1 MDINEINK
9 NVVFTDLDVYVLAIF
24 DDLYSKGVK
33 KVQSE
38 RLLEELFENN
48 VSYVPCDLSNERL
61 NKIVTKL
68 GTTLAQKTITI
79 NEKIASS
86 KWQVTLPVRR
96 TEFRDKT
103 GDIEK
108 IEFEIVGAPFSLS
121 NRSILEAIDR
131 GDLD

>member
-9 NVVFTDLDVYVLAIF
+9 NVVFTELDVYVLAIF

-33 KVQSE
+33 KVQIE
-38 RLLEELFENN
+38 RLSEELLENN
-48 VSYVPCDLSNERL
+48 ISYVPDDLSNERL
-61 NKIVTKL
+61 KEIVTKL

-79 NEKIASS
+79 NEKINSS
-86 KWQVTLPVRR
+86 NWQVTLPVRR
-96 TEFRDKT
+96 TEVRDKT
-103 GDIEK
+103 GHIEK

-121 NRSILEAIDR
+121 DRNVLEAIDR

>member
-38 RLLEELFENN
+38 RLLEELFENS

-61 NKIVTKL
+61 KEIVTKL

-79 NEKIASS
+79 NEKTASS
-86 KWQVTLPVRR
+86 NWQVTLPVRR
-96 TEFRDKT
+96 IEFRDKT